1 MKIEG
6 TFTFRG
12 PRALVWDLLQDPDVL
27 AKAMPGT
34 KRLERTAPDRFEGV
48 MKVSLGPVTAA
59 EFSLTVTLRGQ
70 VAPERFEMEIDG
82 RGGLG
87 FTRGTAVV
95 ELQESQPG
103 ETTMRY
109 TSDLQMG
116 GKIAAVGQRIL
127 DSASRMM
134 TQKGLDAMQRELEA
148 RLARG
153 PAT

>member
-1 MKIEG
+1 MKVEG

-12 PRALVWDLLQDPDVL
+12 PRQLVWDLLQDPAVL

-59 EFSLTVTLRGQ
+59 EFALVVTLRDQ
-70 VAPERFEMEIDG
+70 VAPERFAMDIDSK
-82 RGGLG
+82 GGLG
-87 FTRGTAVV
+87 FTRGTALV
-95 ELQESQPG
+95 ELAEAGAG

-109 TSDLQMG
+109 SSDLQIG

-127 DSASRMM
+127 DSAARMM
-134 TQKGLDAMQRELEA
+134 TQKGLDAMQRELET
-148 RLARG
+148 RLAG
-153 PAT
+153 GGA